1 MASQAQIDANR
12 RNSARSSGPSEAG
25 KARSRLNAVKHG
37 MAAQLP
43 EVEIELSPAFEERRE
58 RWAAE
63 RKPVGEDANWAL
75 DRVVAAT
82 FRIERCERAFDG
94 AVATSQR
101 RAELAWAEDRAL
113 EAAKVAARLSKN
125 PVVAARQ
132 LRTSFDGVR
141 LLLDAWFGLGSA
153 LEVGDW
159 DEGQESS
166 ALDLLGV
173 AQGCRVGRTIIDPSD
188 GSDPIAYRNALV
200 AEEIAGLERLR
211 DEVMAPLDEL
221 EQDEAIAGASAL
233 HSKPVKLVLRYEQ
246 EAWRRYR
253 ESSKVLRAKD
263 ESAPEPISLPAPIQ
277 LPTLKPIAPAVAE
290 AATPPPP
297 KPKPGTDRDR
307 AVEET
312 RRSLMAEAAPFVEM
326 ANLLREQGLLPP
338 MADDFDEDDAW
349 LDELEAKYAALPSRP
364 VSFVPIAAG
373 GRQG

>member
-113 EAAKVAARLSKN
+113 EAAKVAARLPKN
-125 PVVAARQ
+125 PVVASRQ
-132 LRTSFDGVR
+132 LRTSFDGVM
-141 LLLDAWFGLGSA
+141 LLLDAWFGLASA

-159 DEGQESS
+159 DEDQESA

-173 AQGCRVGRTIIDPSD
+173 APGCRLGRTSIDPPD
-188 GSDPIAYRNALV
+188 GSDPNAFRKALV
-200 AEEIAGLERLR
+200 AEEVERLERLR

-221 EQDEAIAGASAL
+221 DQREAIVGASAM

-253 ESSKVLRAKD
+253 ESSKVLQPKA
-263 ESAPEPISLPAPIQ
+263 ESAPEPILLPAPIK
-277 LPTLKPIAPAVAE
+277 LPTLKPIAPADPK

-297 KPKPGTDRDR
+297 DPKTRPDRDR

-338 MADDFDEDDAW
+338 MADNFDEDDAW
-349 LDELEAKYAALPSRP
+349 LDELEAKYEAMPTRP
-364 VSFVPIAAG
+364 GGFVPIAAG